1 MLIAP
6 SQTKRGGAELLPLF
20 PRKRALQVGE
30 EVFEDLPCLFRAPSL
45 FLVSA
50 FISGCRDNITK
61 SACSALCGQM
71 LMSGAETGKQCRLLL
86 FSNSFF
92 E

>member
-61 SACSALCGQM
+61 KKCLLSVAWTNAH
-71 LMSGAETGKQCRLLL
+71 EWCRDRKTMQIVVVL
-86 FSNSFF
+86 
-92 E
+92 